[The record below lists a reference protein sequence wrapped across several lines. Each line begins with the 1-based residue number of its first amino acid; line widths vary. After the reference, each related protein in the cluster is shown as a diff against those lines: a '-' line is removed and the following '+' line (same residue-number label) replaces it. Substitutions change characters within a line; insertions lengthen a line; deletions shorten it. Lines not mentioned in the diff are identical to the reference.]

1 MPMDQDV
8 LQFEALIVPHR
19 SLSPRALGV
28 LLGVLAA
35 LCCATT
41 SVMVWRG
48 AWPVAGFTGAEL
60 LLAAVLFRHSA
71 RGVREAELLLLS
83 DSGLRII
90 RIDANGNRR
99 ERVLPPAWLNV
110 RLTERAG
117 RVPLLTL
124 AVRDA
129 SEEVGRALGEVEK
142 RELAAALD
150 AALRRWRSPGF
161 DNPQLRE

>member
-1 MPMDQDV
+1 MMDQDV
-8 LQFEALIVPHR
+8 PQFEALIVPHR
-19 SLSPRALGV
+19 SLTPRALGV

-48 AWPVAGFTGAEL
+48 AWPVAGFTGVEL

-83 DSGLRII
+83 ENGLRIV
-90 RIDANGNRR
+90 RTDAKGRRR
-99 ERVLPPAWLNV
+99 ERVLPPTWLNV

-124 AVRDA
+124 ATRDVT
-129 SEEVGRALGEVEK
+129 EEVGRALGEEEK
-142 RELAAALD
+142 RDLAAALD
-150 AALRRWRSPGF
+150 AALHRWRNPGF

>member
-1 MPMDQDV
+1 MVHEVP
-8 LQFEALIVPHR
+8 LFEAVIVPHR

-28 LLGVLAA
+28 LLGVIAV

-41 SVMVWRG
+41 GAAVWRG
-48 AWPVAGFTGAEL
+48 AWPVAGFTGVEL
-60 LLAAVLFRHSA
+60 LLAALLFRPNA

-83 DSGLRII
+83 EGSLRIV
-90 RIDANGNRR
+90 RTDAKGGRR

-110 RLTERAG
+110 RLIERAG

-124 AVRDA
+124 VARDL
-129 SEEVGRALGEVEK
+129 SEEVGRCLGEAEK
-142 RELAAALD
+142 RDLAAALD
-150 AALRRWRSPGF
+150 AALHRWRNPRF